1 MTTIQLSAGPI
12 DYDDRGDGPPV
23 VLLHGLHM
31 DGGLWRRV
39 VPLLEAEH
47 RCLVPTL
54 PLGAH
59 RTPMHDGADPTPRG
73 VARLVGEFLDRLG
86 LDDVTL
92 VGADTGGALAQ
103 LLLADGAH
111 EGAAGAGRVSR
122 VVLVSCEAF
131 ENFPPGLPGRVSA
144 AVARV
149 PGGLALAA
157 HSMRLPLAAR
167 LPVTWGWMAKRPIP
181 RDLLG
186 DWFGPLRTSRGVRR
200 DLTAFI
206 RAIPGTDLA
215 AAAAHLAAFHGP
227 ALVVWAGEDR
237 VMPPAHASRLAACF
251 ADGRFVTVA
260 DSYTLVPL
268 DQPAVLARHIAHV
281 ARRQTRPDARPHS
294 GSSVRISDLVRFLPD
309 DGTSVSA

>member
-1 MTTIQLSAGPI
+1 MATIQLSAGPI

-59 RTPMHDGADPTPRG
+59 RTPMRDGADLSPRR

-103 LLLADGAH
+103 LLIADGDTD
-111 EGAAGAGRVSR
+111 RVGR

-144 AVARV
+144 AAARV

-167 LPVTWGWMAKRPIP
+167 LPVTWGWMARRPIP
-181 RDLLG
+181 RDLLR
-186 DWFGPLRTSRGVRR
+186 DWFRPLRASRGVRR
-200 DLTAFI
+200 DLAAFV
-206 RAIPGTDLA
+206 RAIPDTDLA

-237 VMPPAHASRLAACF
+237 VMPREHARRLAACF
-251 ADGRFVTVA
+251 ADGRYVTVA

-268 DQPAVLARHIAHV
+268 DQPAALARHIAHV
-281 ARRQTRPDARPHS
+281 AARGARAAAPAARAAAPAAPAAALRQS
-294 GSSVRISDLVRFLPD
+294 
-309 DGTSVSA
+309 